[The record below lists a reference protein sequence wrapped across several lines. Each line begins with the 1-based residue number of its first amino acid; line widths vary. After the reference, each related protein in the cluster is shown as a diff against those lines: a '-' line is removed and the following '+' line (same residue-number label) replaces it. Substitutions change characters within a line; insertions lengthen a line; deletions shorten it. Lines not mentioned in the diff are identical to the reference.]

1 MTKKGKE
8 LHECRALSKIAVKRY
23 VSVGIV
29 TSTLLTN
36 VAVDL
41 ECVFRYSTMT
51 LNSLLPLYAST
62 SLLLLYRIRVFY
74 DTVLI
79 ADV

>member
-8 LHECRALSKIAVKRY
+8 LDEYRALSKIAVKRY

-41 ECVFRYSTMT
+41 ACVFRYSTMT

-62 SLLLLYRIRVFY
+62 SSLLLYRIRVFY

-79 ADV
+79 AEV